1 MKYSLRIKLAVILF
15 VIVAGAILGNWFI
28 NMVFQE
34 KYYIS
39 MKENDLIDFYTLMCR
54 TINEGERVD
63 EKSRMEMVS
72 VCEEDSITIL
82 VVDSGLEVKFYSG
95 YSIMND
101 SLIERLKNILFYQ
114 NTDFGELIAHTE
126 NYVMSRIFDE
136 ESGHNYL
143 EMYGNLDSVIFLL

>member
-101 SLIERLKNILFYQ
+101 SLIER
-114 NTDFGELIAHTE
+114 
-126 NYVMSRIFDE
+126 
-136 ESGHNYL
+136 
-143 EMYGNLDSVIFLL
+143 